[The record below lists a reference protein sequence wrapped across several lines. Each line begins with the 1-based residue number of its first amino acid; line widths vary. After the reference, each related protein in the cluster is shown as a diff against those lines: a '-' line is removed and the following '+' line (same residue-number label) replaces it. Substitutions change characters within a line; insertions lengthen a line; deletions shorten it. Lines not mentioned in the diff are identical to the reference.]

1 MQQTPLPM
9 SNIMDRGAHV
19 QPDVEVVTATSDG
32 AAPNHGGTRDRAHQL
47 AHALADAEVEIGDRV
62 GTFMWNGARHLEAY
76 HAISCMGAVLHLNIR
91 LSDVD
96 LEYIVNHAED
106 QVIIVDAD
114 LLPKLEGL
122 IGKMPT
128 VKTFVVATEPGL
140 EGWDDPAERDRL
152 RRLHRRQAH
161 LLRLAG

>member
-1 MQQTPLPM
+1 M
-9 SNIMDRGAHV
+9 
-19 QPDVEVVTATSDG
+19 
-32 AAPNHGGTRDRAHQL
+32 
-47 AHALADAEVEIGDRV
+47 
-62 GTFMWNGARHLEAY
+62 
-76 HAISCMGAVLHLNIR
+76 
-91 LSDVD
+91 D

-140 EGWDDPAERDRL
+140 EGWETTLPNAIDYEDFIAE
-152 RRLHRRQAH
+152 QAH
-161 LLRLAG
+161 LLRLARDR

>member
-1 MQQTPLPM
+1 MTMQQTPLLM

-19 QPDVEVVTATSDG
+19 QPDVEVVTATADG
-32 AAPNHGGTRDRAHQL
+32 VRRQTMAETRNRAHQL
-47 AHALADAEVEIGDRV
+47 AHALADAGVKIGDRV

-76 HAISCMGAVLHLNIR
+76 HAISCMGAVLHTLNIR

-140 EGWDDPAERDRL
+140 EDWETTLPISVACPMRNV
-152 RRLHRRQAH
+152 Q
-161 LLRLAG
+161 